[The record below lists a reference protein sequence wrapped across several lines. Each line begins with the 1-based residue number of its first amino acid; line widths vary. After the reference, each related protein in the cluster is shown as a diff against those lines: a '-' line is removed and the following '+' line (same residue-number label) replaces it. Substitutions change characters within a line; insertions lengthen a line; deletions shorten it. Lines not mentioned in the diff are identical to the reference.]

1 MKIEK
6 EIEKKKT
13 QKRKLPKPYPVR
25 RARKKQIVGVVIFDS
40 KTLIWT
46 TKLKIRNRLFNASEF
61 TQMKVVIISH
71 FNNFKVR

>member
-13 QKRKLPKPYPVR
+13 RKRKLPKPYPV